1 MPQIRTVIF
10 DLDGTLIDSAP
21 EIGTAVNQLLAIHG
35 RPAVSV
41 EQIRTMVGDGS
52 PVLIRKA
59 FAATGQDL
67 DPDDAPAVLDQFIG
81 IYESQ
86 GADPHSLYPGVTATL
101 EKLHIQ
107 GLRLGLCTN
116 KPERVTLEV
125 LTQLGLR
132 RFFGAVAGGDT
143 LPVRKPDG
151 RHIAWVVE
159 QLEADIGSA
168 IMVGD
173 HDNDVAAARSA
184 GLPVVAVSYG
194 YPRTPVAALGAD
206 MVIDRFGD
214 LVDVLERL
222 GVR

>member
-1 MPQIRTVIF
+1 
-10 DLDGTLIDSAP
+10 
-21 EIGTAVNQLLAIHG
+21 
-35 RPAVSV
+35 
-41 EQIRTMVGDGS
+41 MVGDGS